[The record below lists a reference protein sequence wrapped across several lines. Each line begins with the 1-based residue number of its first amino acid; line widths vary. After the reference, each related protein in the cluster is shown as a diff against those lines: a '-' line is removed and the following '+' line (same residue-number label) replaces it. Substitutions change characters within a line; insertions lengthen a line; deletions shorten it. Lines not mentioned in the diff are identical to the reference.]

1 MAKTEPNR
9 KAEREPG
16 VLLDAGDIGRALKRI
31 AHEIAERNQ
40 GVENVI
46 LVGIPKRGA
55 PLAKRIAA
63 HLEQIESTPV
73 LAGALDIALYRDDY
87 ATRRAPLQ
95 KSEIPFDIEDKTVV
109 LVDDVL
115 FTGRSIRAALDAL
128 GDFGRPARVQLAVLV
143 DRGHRELPIRADF
156 IGKNIPTAREEDVQ
170 VLLQETDGEDV
181 VKIEK
186 VSGARF

>member
-1 MAKTEPNR
+1 MAKTETNR
-9 KAEREPG
+9 KAESAPG
-16 VLLDAGDIGRALKRI
+16 VLLDAGDIARALKRI
-31 AHEIAERNQ
+31 AHEIAERNH

-46 LVGIPKRGA
+46 LIGIPKRGA

-73 LAGALDIALYRDDY
+73 AAGALDIALHRDDF

-128 GDFGRPARVQLAVLV
+128 NDFGRPARVQLAVLV

-156 IGKNIPTAREEDVQ
+156 VGKNIPTGRDEDVR
-170 VLLQETDGEDV
+170 VLLQETDGEDL

-186 VSGARF
+186 SE